1 MEQLDPSPLIELATS
16 YWRSAT
22 LLAANRLGVFQ
33 TIGERAR
40 TAEEVARECE
50 ADAGATEMLLRATAA
65 LGLLTKEGDLYANAP
80 LAREYLVPGRRTY
93 LGDAFKYL
101 DGIYPAW
108 GRLAEAVRKGGPAMD
123 PRVQL
128 GGDEEQTRSF
138 VRGMHNRALAIAP
151 QVVDKVDLSGKQRL
165 LDVGG
170 GAATYSLLLCKRY
183 PELTAEVIDLPPVIR
198 IAAEIVQEW
207 GMEDRVSLRPGD
219 YLTDG
224 LGNGYDAVLL
234 SGMLHREAPEVCRQL
249 IQRAAG
255 SLNAGGTCVT
265 VDVFLNEQ
273 KDGPEF
279 AALFAL
285 NMMLTSDCGSAHSWA
300 EASDW
305 LSGAGLVDLT
315 IEHLPPPSP
324 HTIVSGQSIRLED
337 PAD

>member
-1 MEQLDPSPLIELATS
+1 MEELDPTPLTELATS

-33 TIGERAR
+33 AIGERAC
-40 TAEEVARECE
+40 TAGDVARECE
-50 ADAGATEMLLRATAA
+50 ADTDATEMLLRAVAA
-65 LGLLTKEGDLYANAP
+65 LGLLTKSGGRYTNTP
-80 LAREYLVPGRRTY
+80 LTREYLVPGRRTY

-108 GRLAEAVRKGGPAMD
+108 GGLAEAVRNGGPAMD
-123 PRVQL
+123 PRAQL

-151 QVVDKVDLSGKQRL
+151 QVVEKVDLSGKRRL

-170 GAATYSLLLCKRY
+170 GPGTYSLLLCKRY
-183 PELTAEVIDLPPVIR
+183 PELTAEVIDLPPVTR

-207 GMEDRVSLRPGD
+207 GMEERVLLRPGD
-219 YLTDG
+219 YLVDDF
-224 LGNGYDAVLL
+224 GNGYDAVLL
-234 SGMLHREAPEVCRQL
+234 SGMLHRETPEVCRRL
-249 IQRAAG
+249 IQRAAD
-255 SLNAGGTCVT
+255 SLSAGGTCVT

-300 EASDW
+300 EVSDW
-305 LSGAGLVDLT
+305 LRGAGLGDIA

-324 HTIVSGQSIRLED
+324 HTIVSGQST
-337 PAD
+337 